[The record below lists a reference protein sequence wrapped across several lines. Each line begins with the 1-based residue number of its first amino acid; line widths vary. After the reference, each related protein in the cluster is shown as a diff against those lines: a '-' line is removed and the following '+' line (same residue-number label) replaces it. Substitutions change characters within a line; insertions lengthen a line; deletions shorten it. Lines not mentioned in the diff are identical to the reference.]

1 MNGPYNE
8 SIAQAWF
15 WKTPVSMDLWYVT
28 HQNMWVLCDSVRLRI
43 LLAHS
48 RWTLNVWLHFVTWQ
62 DQEVLHIVWH
72 RHRSLHRTS
81 TQICAF
87 ADTDLCT
94 CVIFSCQSNAHDSLP
109 ATSRVPEM
117 VSTPEEFCY
126 NTFDVISV
134 QKKKSKSSFLMP
146 VSVFVCVWCLFHMNV
161 LYICTRC
168 VIVHQ
173 YLANIQTLIWVM
185 PATLSSPGYWWCFC
199 ALQRQTL
206 QVNKNIWVRNQN
218 FGRCLL
224 GGGGTGWL

>member
-1 MNGPYNE
+1 
-8 SIAQAWF
+8 
-15 WKTPVSMDLWYVT
+15 
-28 HQNMWVLCDSVRLRI
+28 MWVLSDSIRLRI

-62 DQEVLHIVWH
+62 DQEVLHIVWHRHRSFKRH

-126 NTFDVISV
+126 NTFNVISV
-134 QKKKSKSSFLMP
+134 QKKGKKFCSYVCFCFCLCVMFVPHECSLYLYAVCDC
-146 VSVFVCVWCLFHMNV
+146 VSIFG
-161 LYICTRC
+161 
-168 VIVHQ
+168 Q
-173 YLANIQTLIWVM
+173 YSDSD
-185 PATLSSPGYWWCFC
+185 LSNASHSAPSPGWILMMF
-199 ALQRQTL
+199 AHHRQTVSSLHQIATNKRKQDIETDISTAIDVCHSWLYL
-206 QVNKNIWVRNQN
+206 QWHWR
-218 FGRCLL
+218 
-224 GGGGTGWL
+224 GGIEA

>member
-1 MNGPYNE
+1 
-8 SIAQAWF
+8 
-15 WKTPVSMDLWYVT
+15 MDFWYVT

-62 DQEVLHIVWH
+62 DQEVLHIGWH
-72 RHRSLHRTS
+72 RHRSLHWTS

-126 NTFDVISV
+126 NTFNVISV
-134 QKKKSKSSFLMP
+134 QKKGKKFCSY
-146 VSVFVCVWCLFHMNV
+146 V
-161 LYICTRC
+161 
-168 VIVHQ
+168 
-173 YLANIQTLIWVM
+173 
-185 PATLSSPGYWWCFC
+185 CFC
-199 ALQRQTL
+199 FCLCVMFVPHECSLYLYAVCDCASIFGQYSDIDLSNAGHSLLPWILMMFLCAPAANVASKQKHLGEKPEFRPLSPWRGRDWVIIKHQR
-206 QVNKNIWVRNQN
+206 
-218 FGRCLL
+218 
-224 GGGGTGWL
+224 